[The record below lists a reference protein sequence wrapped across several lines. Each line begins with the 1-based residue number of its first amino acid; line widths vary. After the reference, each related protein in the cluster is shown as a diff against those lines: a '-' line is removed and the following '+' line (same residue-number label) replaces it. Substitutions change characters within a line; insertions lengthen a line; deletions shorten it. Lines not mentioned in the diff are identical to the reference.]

1 MSMYG
6 PIIDTAKTTLDSVQR
21 FVSFVNTNA
30 GHVVPRSYTDL
41 AKLTTLQ
48 PIVIESSDLSNLEY
62 LPAIHN
68 TALSLFCGQYLQAV
82 DVLAGV
88 QDVAVLKI
96 LDKLNPER
104 DLTGW
109 AMMPAIRGESA
120 GGAAGADFKY
130 RLPQGK
136 PQRRVEA
143 GGRGTDLDG
152 SVNMGVGRLLEVD
165 ICTTNE
171 HGTEVKAK
179 FRVGVRLKIMSAPEE
194 VVTNVLTGGAVERD
208 FMSRFYG
215 LMDGS
220 KHWLY
225 DIALGDD
232 IIAAKMKM
240 AVKDKQRIAEVING
254 RASTNRRAGV
264 LTNNPSLAMASN
276 IIVMS
281 DAVAAK
287 AAYTT
292 GGTINDADVRRKI
305 FDKTLAYI
313 MIVVD
318 RTTDRVRFYVKG
330 QPDYAVLGRR
340 ELESKGDKG
349 KTPDIMEI
357 FKAIQTTSF
366 SSF

>member
-1 MSMYG
+1 MYG
-6 PIIDTAKTTLDSVQR
+6 PIIDTAKTTLDAVQR
-21 FVSFVNTNA
+21 FASFVNQNA

-48 PIVIESSDLSNLEY
+48 PIVIESSDLANLDY
-62 LPAIHN
+62 LPAVHN
-68 TALSLFCGQYLQAV
+68 TALSLFCAQYLQAL
-82 DVLAGV
+82 DVLCGV

-96 LDKLNPER
+96 LDKMNPER

-109 AMMPAIRGESA
+109 ATMPAIRNESA
-120 GGAAGADFKY
+120 NGTGPTDTRY
-130 RLPQGK
+130 CLPQSK
-136 PQRRVEA
+136 PRFRNEA
-143 GGRGTDLDG
+143 TTKVIDLDA

-165 ICTTNE
+165 ICAKSE
-171 HGTEVKAK
+171 LGEEVSAK
-179 FRVGVRLKIMSAPEE
+179 FRMGVRLKIMPAPED

-208 FMSRFYG
+208 FMGRIYG
-215 LMDGS
+215 FLDGS

-240 AVKDKQRIAEVING
+240 AVNDKQRISEVINS

-276 IIVMS
+276 IIIMS

-292 GGTINDADVRRKI
+292 GGSINDADVRRKI
-305 FDKTLAYI
+305 FEKTMAFI

-318 RTTDRVRFYVKG
+318 RTTERVRFYVKG
-330 QPDYAVLGRR
+330 QPDYAVVGRR
-340 ELESKGDKG
+340 ELEAKGDKG